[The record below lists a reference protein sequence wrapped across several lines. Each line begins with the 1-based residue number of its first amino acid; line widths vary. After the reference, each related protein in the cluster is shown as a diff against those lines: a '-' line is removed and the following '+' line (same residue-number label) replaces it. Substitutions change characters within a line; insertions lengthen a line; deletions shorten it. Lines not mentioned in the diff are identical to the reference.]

1 MKLSFKAWKTSVREL
16 GAFWE
21 EILWEAVRHDQEAVV
36 QMLLA
41 HGTDVNALPYAD
53 GRVHGCD
60 IKIAASQGYHHL
72 VRALLD
78 HRADLDCESQSPII
92 AAAQGGHE
100 EVVQLL
106 LEMAREWKKHVC
118 RWKTSP
124 SAGIFP
130 KNKRVRMSRR
140 KVNQAKPSA

>member
-1 MKLSFKAWKTSVREL
+1 
-16 GAFWE
+16 
-21 EILWEAVRHDQEAVV
+21 
-36 QMLLA
+36 MLLA

-78 HRADLDCESQSPII
+78 HRADLNCESQTPII

-106 LEMAREWKKHVC
+106 LEMAREWKKHSSVC

-124 SAGIFP
+124 SAGISP